1 MAGNIRAGH
10 WPWIVSAGLALLLL
24 AAAPVVH
31 AAGPL
36 TIQDPGT
43 YVVDTAHVLGDDA
56 RQSLENLLGE
66 LDQATTAQVKLLTV
80 PSLDGEDIFSFAQR
94 HYTLWK
100 LGRKDKNNGAL
111 IVLSVAD
118 RKVRIHTGYGL
129 EGVLPDSWIGSL
141 SREVAE
147 EYFKQ
152 GKYSDGLYHLT
163 AAVVNQIADD
173 AGVKIAGAPNVRH
186 VAPQNQNGTS
196 IAILL
201 IFILIIVVFSL
212 LRNRLGWNLWGPIIW
227 SGNSGG
233 FGGFGGGFG
242 GSSGGF
248 GGGSFGGGGSSGG
261 GGGGASW

>member
-1 MAGNIRAGH
+1 MAGNIRVGYG
-10 WPWIVSAGLALLLL
+10 PWIVSAGLTLLL
-24 AAAPVVH
+24 AAAPVAR

-36 TIQDPGT
+36 TIQDPGS
-43 YVVDTAHVLGDDA
+43 YVVDTAHVLRDDT
-56 RQSLENLLGE
+56 RQSLEGLLGE
-66 LDQATTAQVKLLTV
+66 LDRATTAQVKLLTV
-80 PSLDGEDIFSFAQR
+80 PSLDGEDVFSFSQR

-100 LGRKDKNNGAL
+100 LGRKDKSNGAL

-129 EGVLPDSWIGSL
+129 EGVMPDSWIGSL

-147 EYFKQ
+147 EYFRQ

-163 AAVVNQIADD
+163 VAVVNQIADD
-173 AGVKIAGAPNVRH
+173 AGVKIVGAPDVRH
-186 VAPQNQNGTS
+186 VAPRNQSGAA
-196 IAILL
+196 IAIVM
-201 IFILIIVVFSL
+201 IFGLIIVFWM
-212 LRNRLGWNLWGPIIW
+212 LRNRLGWNRWGPVIW
-227 SGNSGG
+227 SGNSGS